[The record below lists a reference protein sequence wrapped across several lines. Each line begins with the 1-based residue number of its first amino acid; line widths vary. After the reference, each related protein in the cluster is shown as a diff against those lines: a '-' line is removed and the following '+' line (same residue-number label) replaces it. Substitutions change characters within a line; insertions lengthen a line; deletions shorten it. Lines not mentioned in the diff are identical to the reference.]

1 MKRTK
6 AKNDAKLEADYQK
19 KYMELNFKEMEQRA
33 KVDAKNNRIFGSF
46 GGGGMGMMGMMGGGM
61 MGGIQGSWNNRMD
74 MVRLYLLLLLLY
86 YLY

>member
-1 MKRTK
+1 
-6 AKNDAKLEADYQK
+6 
-19 KYMELNFKEMEQRA
+19 
-33 KVDAKNNRIFGSF
+33 
-46 GGGGMGMMGMMGGGM
+46 MMGGGM